1 MTSKG
6 AARAAAAEESNDPPA
21 FAGITPDQETT
32 VQTIID
38 FIKNRLGARRISN
51 ASLYWTTLERAASA
65 DSLSD
70 RAMGSMLDAIEGT
83 LPALGK
89 TAADVEADLEL
100 LREHAAARA
109 EAQASEQAKA
119 EAGEL
124 RADAL
129 RQERRAQELIAEAER
144 LRTAAEV
151 NRQRANATTDGAS
164 RAAQELGRTRRAL
177 ALAGHPGFGAAAT
190 DAAKV
195 AEVESLRGELSNL
208 DAGMIAG
215 DESPVARR
223 ATIAARLRELGRP
236 IDDADDDGED
246 LDGIEQG
253 EARTVAP

>member
-1 MTSKG
+1 M
-6 AARAAAAEESNDPPA
+6 
-21 FAGITPDQETT
+21 
-32 VQTIID
+32 QTIID
-38 FIKNRLGARRISN
+38 FIKNRLGARRTNN
-51 ASLYWTTLERAASA
+51 ASVYGNTLERAASA

-70 RAMGSMLDAIEGT
+70 RAMGAMLDAIEGT
-83 LPALGK
+83 LPPLGK
-89 TAADVEADLEL
+89 TVADVETDLEL
-100 LREHAAARA
+100 LREHETAKAAADSRD
-109 EAQASEQAKA
+109 QAKA
-119 EAGEL
+119 EAVEL

-129 RQERRAQELIAEAER
+129 RLDRRAQELIAEAER

-223 ATIAARLRELGRP
+223 ATIAARLRELGSP